1 MTRAKAIA
9 LRGYFE
15 HSAVAIAT
23 GGYYSTVGTPGTAG
37 RALRIFTHGWIN
49 ASALALFTFGY
60 FSGVVS
66 FDDSAVVYGSI
77 FGPQAAGLLFGAGAT
92 GIVDA
97 PLGQGDMVGPQTGG
111 VIEGPGET
119 WH

>member
-1 MTRAKAIA
+1 MNAKSIA

-49 ASALALFTFGY
+49 ASALALFTLGY
-60 FSGVVS
+60 YAGVAA

-77 FGPQAAGLLFGAGAT
+77 FGPQATGLLLGASAT

-97 PLGQGDMVGPQTGG
+97 PLGYGTATGPQTGG
-111 VIEGPGET
+111 AIEGPGET